1 MMAEAQTKQS
11 SISTLLVLSFASVGM
26 LMILGGAISLWQLNF
41 IRQRA
46 QYLYQTDKP
55 ARAVLR
61 VHSDFLNF
69 QRELLPLS
77 DAQDAARFAEEGNRL
92 LLAFGSDVEQATQA
106 VRALP
111 AGTQRDSEL
120 SSLETVRALF
130 AGQIETLMGLAKS
143 GDWVDVRLRL
153 ESRMP
158 MIGELSES
166 LVHDIDAIVEIEKQ
180 RGLEDIRHAE
190 MRTNWTM
197 GLTGF
202 LSIVMAGILG
212 AAVTNRIA
220 GRLEKL
226 DVAARA
232 LARGEF
238 QHQVVVGG
246 NDEIAR
252 LSWAFNDMSSRLRSM
267 YEELRRSEAHFRS
280 LIENARDFILLVD
293 LDGTVRYASP
303 SMEREFAND
312 EPLIGKNI
320 LSFVEPG
327 DSDAVASLLAPGTGP
342 DVPHRSVEF
351 RIRSVD
357 GRLRTLET
365 HGSHL
370 LQDSALGGVVFNAR
384 DITERQAME
393 DRLRQ
398 AQRMEAIGTLSGG
411 VAHDF
416 NNLLTIIRG
425 YAHQLLESR
434 PDAQEGRM
442 QVQRIDEAAE
452 RAAGLTSQLLAFSRR
467 QVLQPKI
474 FDLNK
479 LTTSLDQM
487 LRRLIGEHIEMNT
500 VVGVESSPVQADTG
514 QIEQVIM
521 NLVINARD
529 AMPKGGKLTL
539 ETANLELDEAYAAK
553 HEGVIPGPWVMLA
566 ISDTGVG
573 MDAETQ
579 TRIYDPFF
587 TTKGLGKGTG
597 LGLST
602 VYGIVKQSGGHIW
615 VQSEPGRG
623 STFKVYLPRVGEAI
637 EAAKKEDRPAANLR
651 GHETVL
657 VVEDEPQLR
666 DLVELMLS
674 SRGYSILTV
683 DNPLQADAF
692 SQRYPGPIHLLL
704 TDVVLPGIS
713 GRDVARQVTAH
724 RPDMK
729 VLFTSGY
736 TPDAIVH
743 HGVLEAGLN
752 FIQKPFTLET
762 LSNKVRA
769 VLDAEV

>member
-1 MMAEAQTKQS
+1 MAEAHPQQS
-11 SISTLLVLSFASVGM
+11 SISSLLVLSFASVGM
-26 LMILGGAISLWQLNF
+26 LMILGGIISLWQLNF
-41 IRQRA
+41 IRERA

-77 DAQDAARFAEEGNRL
+77 NAQDAARFEVEGNRL
-92 LLAFGSDVEQATQA
+92 LLAFSNDVEQATEA

-111 AGTQRDSEL
+111 AGTQRDSER

-130 AGQIETLMGLAKS
+130 AGQVESLIGLAKS
-143 GDWVDVRLRL
+143 GDWVGVRLRL
-153 ESRMP
+153 ASRMP

-180 RGLEDIRHAE
+180 IGLEDIRQAQI
-190 MRTNWTM
+190 RTNWTL
-197 GLTGF
+197 G
-202 LSIVMAGILG
+202 IAGISSLVLAALLG
-212 AAVTNRIA
+212 VAVTKRIA

-226 DVAARA
+226 DVASRA

-246 NDEIAR
+246 NDEITR
-252 LSWAFNDMSSRLRSM
+252 LSGAFNNMASRLRGL
-267 YEELRRSEAHFRS
+267 YEELQRSEAHFRA

-293 LDGTVRYASP
+293 ADGTVRYASP
-303 SMEREFAND
+303 SMEREFAGGGSF
-312 EPLIGKNI
+312 IGKNI
-320 LSFVEPG
+320 LSLAEPA
-327 DSDAVASLLAPGTGP
+327 DADAVMALLTPVAPG
-342 DVPHRSVEF
+342 VPQKSVEF
-351 RIRSVD
+351 RMRSAD
-357 GRLRTLET
+357 GTLRTLET
-365 HGSHL
+365 HGNPL
-370 LQDSALGGVVFNAR
+370 LRDSAIAGIVFNAR
-384 DITERQAME
+384 DITERQGME
-393 DRLRQ
+393 ERLRQ

-411 VAHDF
+411 IAHDF

-434 PDAQEGRM
+434 PDAAKARA
-442 QVQRIDEAAE
+442 QVERIDEAAE
-452 RAAGLTSQLLAFSRR
+452 RAAALTSQLLAFSRR
-467 QVLQPKI
+467 QVLQPRV
-474 FDLNK
+474 FDLNA
-479 LTTSLDQM
+479 LTTGLDEM

-500 VVGVESSPVQADTG
+500 VVAEDSCLVQADTG

-529 AMPKGGKLTL
+529 AMPHGGKLTL

-553 HEGVIPGPWVMLA
+553 HEGAHAGPYVMLA

-573 MDAETQ
+573 MDAKTQ
-579 TRIYDPFF
+579 ARIFDPFF

-602 VYGIVKQSGGHIW
+602 AYGIVKQSGGHIW
-615 VQSEPGRG
+615 VYSEPGRG
-623 STFKVYLPRVGEAI
+623 STFKVYLPQVVDDKGPTKLEKA
-637 EAAKKEDRPAANLR
+637 PAVEPR

-666 DLVELMLS
+666 ELVEVMLT

-683 DNPLQADAF
+683 ENPVQAEAF
-692 SQRYPGPIHLLL
+692 SKQYSGPIHLLL

-713 GRDVARQVTAH
+713 GREVARQVAAH
-724 RPDMK
+724 RPDIK

-736 TPDAIVH
+736 TPDAIIH
-743 HGVLEAGLN
+743 HGVLEAGLH

-762 LSNKVRA
+762 LTNKVRA
-769 VLDAEV
+769 VLNNEI

>member
-1 MMAEAQTKQS
+1 MVEAHPKQS
-11 SISTLLVLSFASVGM
+11 SISSLLVLSFASVGM
-26 LMILGGAISLWQLNF
+26 LMILGGMVSLWQLNF

-69 QRELLPLS
+69 QRDLLPLS
-77 DAQDAARFAEEGNRL
+77 NAQDAARFESEGNQL
-92 LLAFGSDVEQATQA
+92 LRAFGDDAAQATEA

-130 AGQIETLMGLAKS
+130 AGQVESLIGLAKS
-143 GDWVDVRLRL
+143 GDWVGVRLRL
-153 ESRMP
+153 ASRMP

-180 RGLEDIRHAE
+180 SGMEDIRNAE
-190 MRTNWTM
+190 IRTNWTL
-197 GLTGF
+197 GIT
-202 LSIVMAGILG
+202 GILSLLLAALLG
-212 AAVTNRIA
+212 IAVTKRIA

-226 DVAARA
+226 DVASRA

-246 NDEIAR
+246 NDEITR
-252 LSWAFNDMSSRLRSM
+252 LSGAFNNMASRLRRL
-267 YEELRRSEAHFRS
+267 YEELQRSEAHFRA

-293 LDGTVRYASP
+293 ADGTVRYASP
-303 SMEREFAND
+303 SVEREFAGD
-312 EPLIGKNI
+312 ESLIGENI
-320 LSFVEPG
+320 LFLAEPA
-327 DSDAVASLLAPGTGP
+327 DADAVRALLAPVAAG
-342 DVPHRSVEF
+342 VPQKSAVF
-351 RIRSVD
+351 RMRSVD
-357 GRLRTLET
+357 GTLRTLET
-365 HGSHL
+365 HGSQL
-370 LQDSALGGVVFNAR
+370 LQDSAIAGIVFNAR
-384 DITERQAME
+384 DISERQAME
-393 DRLRQ
+393 ERLRQ

-411 VAHDF
+411 IAHDF

-425 YAHQLLESR
+425 YAHQLLGSR
-434 PDAQEGRM
+434 LDTEKARAQVE
-442 QVQRIDEAAE
+442 RIDEAAE
-452 RAAGLTSQLLAFSRR
+452 RAATLTSQLLAFSRR

-474 FDLNK
+474 FDLNT
-479 LTTSLDQM
+479 LTTGLDQM

-500 VVGVESSPVQADTG
+500 AVENGSCLVQADTG

-529 AMPKGGKLTL
+529 AMPDGGKLTL
-539 ETANLELDEAYAAK
+539 ETANLELGAAYAAK
-553 HEGVIPGPWVMLA
+553 HEEAHPGPYVMLA

-573 MDAETQ
+573 MDAQTQ
-579 TRIYDPFF
+579 ARIFEPFF

-602 VYGIVKQSGGHIW
+602 AYGIVKQSGGHIG
-615 VQSEPGRG
+615 VYSEPGRG
-623 STFKVYLPRVGEAI
+623 STFKVYLPRVVEDV
-637 EAAKKEDRPAANLR
+637 EPAKKEDLPAVEHR

-666 DLVELMLS
+666 ELVELMLT

-683 DNPLQADAF
+683 ENPVQAEAL
-692 SQRYPGPIHLLL
+692 SKQYSGPIHLLL

-713 GRDVARQVTAH
+713 GREVARQVAAH
-724 RPDMK
+724 RPDIK

-736 TPDAIVH
+736 TPDAIIH
-743 HGVLEAGLN
+743 HGVLEAGLH

-762 LSNKVRA
+762 LTNKVRA
-769 VLDAEV
+769 VLNNEN

>member
-1 MMAEAQTKQS
+1 MVEAHPKQS
-11 SISTLLVLSFASVGM
+11 SISSLLVLSFASVGM
-26 LMILGGAISLWQLNF
+26 LMILGGMVSLWQLNF

-77 DAQDAARFAEEGNRL
+77 NAQDAARFESEGNRL
-92 LLAFGSDVEQATQA
+92 LRAFGDDAAQATEA

-130 AGQIETLMGLAKS
+130 AGQVESLIGLAKS
-143 GDWVDVRLRL
+143 GDWVGVRLRL
-153 ESRMP
+153 ASRMP

-180 RGLEDIRHAE
+180 SGMEDIRNAE
-190 MRTNWTM
+190 IRTNWTL
-197 GLTGF
+197 GIT
-202 LSIVMAGILG
+202 GILSLVLAALLG
-212 AAVTNRIA
+212 IAVTKRIA

-226 DVAARA
+226 DVASRA

-246 NDEIAR
+246 NDEITR
-252 LSWAFNDMSSRLRSM
+252 LSGAFNNMASRLRRL
-267 YEELRRSEAHFRS
+267 YEELQRSEAHFRA

-293 LDGTVRYASP
+293 ADGTVRYASP
-303 SMEREFAND
+303 SMEREFAGD
-312 EPLIGKNI
+312 ESLIGENI
-320 LSFVEPG
+320 LSLAEPA
-327 DSDAVASLLAPGTGP
+327 DADAVRALLAPVAAGLP
-342 DVPHRSVEF
+342 QKSVVF
-351 RIRSVD
+351 RMRSVD
-357 GRLRTLET
+357 GTLRTLET
-365 HGSHL
+365 HGSQL
-370 LQDSALGGVVFNAR
+370 LQDSAIAGIVFNAR

-393 DRLRQ
+393 ERLRQ

-411 VAHDF
+411 IAHDF

-425 YAHQLLESR
+425 YAHQLLGSR
-434 PDAQEGRM
+434 LDTEKARAQVE
-442 QVQRIDEAAE
+442 RIDEAAE
-452 RAAGLTSQLLAFSRR
+452 RAATLTSQLLAFSRR

-474 FDLNK
+474 FDLNT
-479 LTTSLDQM
+479 LTIGLDEM
-487 LRRLIGEHIEMNT
+487 LRRVIGEHIEMNT
-500 VVGVESSPVQADTG
+500 AVGADSCLVQADTG

-529 AMPKGGKLTL
+529 AMPDGGKLTL
-539 ETANLELDEAYAAK
+539 ETANVELDAAYAAK
-553 HEGVIPGPWVMLA
+553 HEEAHPGPYVMLA

-573 MDAETQ
+573 MDAQTQ
-579 TRIYDPFF
+579 VRIFEPFF

-602 VYGIVKQSGGHIW
+602 AYGIVKQSGGHIG
-615 VQSEPGRG
+615 VYSEPGRG
-623 STFKVYLPRVGEAI
+623 STFKVYLPRVVEDV
-637 EAAKKEDRPAANLR
+637 EPAKKEDLPAVEHR

-666 DLVELMLS
+666 ELVELMLA

-683 DNPLQADAF
+683 ENPVQAEAL
-692 SQRYPGPIHLLL
+692 SKQYSGPIHLLL

-713 GRDVARQVTAH
+713 GREVARQVAAH
-724 RPDMK
+724 RPDIK

-736 TPDAIVH
+736 TPDAIIH
-743 HGVLEAGLN
+743 HGVLEAGLH

-762 LSNKVRA
+762 LTNKVRA
-769 VLDAEV
+769 VLNNES

>member
-1 MMAEAQTKQS
+1 
-11 SISTLLVLSFASVGM
+11 
-26 LMILGGAISLWQLNF
+26 
-41 IRQRA
+41 
-46 QYLYQTDKP
+46 
-55 ARAVLR
+55 
-61 VHSDFLNF
+61 
-69 QRELLPLS
+69 
-77 DAQDAARFAEEGNRL
+77 
-92 LLAFGSDVEQATQA
+92 
-106 VRALP
+106 
-111 AGTQRDSEL
+111 
-120 SSLETVRALF
+120 
-130 AGQIETLMGLAKS
+130 
-143 GDWVDVRLRL
+143 
-153 ESRMP
+153 
-158 MIGELSES
+158 
-166 LVHDIDAIVEIEKQ
+166 
-180 RGLEDIRHAE
+180 
-190 MRTNWTM
+190 
-197 GLTGF
+197 
-202 LSIVMAGILG
+202 
-212 AAVTNRIA
+212 
-220 GRLEKL
+220 
-226 DVAARA
+226 
-232 LARGEF
+232 
-238 QHQVVVGG
+238 
-246 NDEIAR
+246 
-252 LSWAFNDMSSRLRSM
+252 
-267 YEELRRSEAHFRS
+267 
-280 LIENARDFILLVD
+280 
-293 LDGTVRYASP
+293 
-303 SMEREFAND
+303 
-312 EPLIGKNI
+312 
-320 LSFVEPG
+320 
-327 DSDAVASLLAPGTGP
+327 
-342 DVPHRSVEF
+342 
-351 RIRSVD
+351 
-357 GRLRTLET
+357 
-365 HGSHL
+365 
-370 LQDSALGGVVFNAR
+370 
-384 DITERQAME
+384 
-393 DRLRQ
+393 
-398 AQRMEAIGTLSGG
+398 
-411 VAHDF
+411 
-416 NNLLTIIRG
+416 
-425 YAHQLLESR
+425 
-434 PDAQEGRM
+434 M

>member
-1 MMAEAQTKQS
+1 MPEAHPKQS
-11 SISTLLVLSFASVGM
+11 SISSLLVLSFASVGM
-26 LMILGGAISLWQLNF
+26 LMILGGIISLWQLNF
-41 IRQRA
+41 IRERA

-77 DAQDAARFAEEGNRL
+77 NAQDAARFEVEGNRL
-92 LLAFGSDVEQATQA
+92 LLAFSNDVEQATEA

-111 AGTQRDSEL
+111 AGTQRDSER

-130 AGQIETLMGLAKS
+130 AGQVESLIGLAKS
-143 GDWVDVRLRL
+143 GDWVGVRLRL
-153 ESRMP
+153 ASRMP

-180 RGLEDIRHAE
+180 IGLEDIRQAQI
-190 MRTNWTM
+190 RTNWTL
-197 GLTGF
+197 G
-202 LSIVMAGILG
+202 IAGISSLVLAALLG
-212 AAVTNRIA
+212 VAVTKRIA

-226 DVAARA
+226 DVASRA
-232 LARGEF
+232 LARGQF

-246 NDEIAR
+246 NDEITR
-252 LSWAFNDMSSRLRSM
+252 LSGAFNNMASRLRGL
-267 YEELRRSEAHFRS
+267 YEELQRSEAHFRA

-293 LDGTVRYASP
+293 ADGTVRYASP
-303 SMEREFAND
+303 SMEREFAGGGSF
-312 EPLIGKNI
+312 IGKNI
-320 LSFVEPG
+320 LSLAEPA
-327 DSDAVASLLAPGTGP
+327 DADAVMALLTPVAPG
-342 DVPHRSVEF
+342 VPQKSVEF
-351 RIRSVD
+351 RMRSAD
-357 GRLRTLET
+357 GTLRTLET
-365 HGSHL
+365 HGNPL
-370 LQDSALGGVVFNAR
+370 LRDSAIAGIVFNAR
-384 DITERQAME
+384 DITERQGME
-393 DRLRQ
+393 ERLRQ

-411 VAHDF
+411 IAHDF

-434 PDAQEGRM
+434 PDAAKARA
-442 QVQRIDEAAE
+442 QVERIDEAAE
-452 RAAGLTSQLLAFSRR
+452 RAAALTSQLLAFSRR
-467 QVLQPKI
+467 QVLQPRV
-474 FDLNK
+474 FDLNA
-479 LTTSLDQM
+479 LTTGLDEM

-500 VVGVESSPVQADTG
+500 VVAEDSCLVQADTG

-529 AMPKGGKLTL
+529 AMPHGGKLTL

-553 HEGVIPGPWVMLA
+553 HEGAHAGPYVMLA

-573 MDAETQ
+573 MDAKTQ
-579 TRIYDPFF
+579 ARIFDPFF

-602 VYGIVKQSGGHIW
+602 AYGIVKQSGGHIW
-615 VQSEPGRG
+615 VYSEPDRG
-623 STFKVYLPRVGEAI
+623 STFKVYLPQVVDAKGPTKI
-637 EAAKKEDRPAANLR
+637 EKAPAVEPR

-666 DLVELMLS
+666 ELVEVMLT

-683 DNPLQADAF
+683 ENPVQAEAF
-692 SQRYPGPIHLLL
+692 SKQYSGPIHLLL

-713 GRDVARQVTAH
+713 GREVARQVAAH
-724 RPDMK
+724 RPDIK

-736 TPDAIVH
+736 TPDAIIH
-743 HGVLEAGLN
+743 HGVLEAGLH

-762 LSNKVRA
+762 LTNKVRA
-769 VLDAEV
+769 VLNNEI

>member
-1 MMAEAQTKQS
+1 MVEAHPKQS
-11 SISTLLVLSFASVGM
+11 SISSLLVLSFASVGM
-26 LMILGGAISLWQLNF
+26 LMILGGMVSLWQLNF

-46 QYLYQTDKP
+46 QFLYQTDKP

-77 DAQDAARFAEEGNRL
+77 NAQDAARFESEGSRL
-92 LLAFGSDVEQATQA
+92 LRAFSDDVVRATEA

-130 AGQIETLMGLAKS
+130 AGQVESLIGLAKS
-143 GDWVDVRLRL
+143 GDWVGVRLRL
-153 ESRMP
+153 ASRMP
-158 MIGELSES
+158 MIGELSET

-180 RGLEDIRHAE
+180 SGMEDIRNAE
-190 MRTNWTM
+190 IRTNWTM
-197 GLTGF
+197 GIT
-202 LSIVMAGILG
+202 GILSLLLAALLG
-212 AAVTNRIA
+212 IAVTKRIA

-226 DVAARA
+226 DVASRA

-246 NDEIAR
+246 NDEITR
-252 LSWAFNDMSSRLRSM
+252 LSGAFNNMASRLRRL
-267 YEELRRSEAHFRS
+267 YEELQRSEAHFRA

-293 LDGTVRYASP
+293 ADGTVRYASP
-303 SMEREFAND
+303 SMEREFAGD
-312 EPLIGKNI
+312 GSLIGENI
-320 LSFVEPG
+320 LSLAESA
-327 DSDAVASLLAPGTGP
+327 DSEAVRALLAPIAAG
-342 DVPHRSVEF
+342 VPQRSVEF
-351 RIRSVD
+351 HMRSVD
-357 GRLRTLET
+357 GTMRTLET
-365 HGSHL
+365 HRSQL
-370 LQDSALGGVVFNAR
+370 LQDSAIAGIVFNTR
-384 DITERQAME
+384 DITERKAME
-393 DRLRQ
+393 ERLRQ

-411 VAHDF
+411 IAHDF

-425 YAHQLLESR
+425 YAHQLLGSR
-434 PDAQEGRM
+434 LDTEKAHAQVE
-442 QVQRIDEAAE
+442 RIDEAAE
-452 RAAGLTSQLLAFSRR
+452 RAAALTSQLLAFSRR

-474 FDLNK
+474 FDLNT
-479 LTTSLDQM
+479 LTTGLDQM

-500 VVGVESSPVQADTG
+500 AVENGSCLVQADTG

-529 AMPKGGKLTL
+529 AMPDGGKLTL
-539 ETANLELDEAYAAK
+539 ETANVALDAAYAAK
-553 HEGVIPGPWVMLA
+553 HEEAHPGPYVMLA

-573 MDAETQ
+573 MDAQTQ
-579 TRIYDPFF
+579 ARIFEPFF

-602 VYGIVKQSGGHIW
+602 AYGIVKQSGGHIW
-615 VQSEPGRG
+615 VYSEPGRG
-623 STFKVYLPRVGEAI
+623 STFKVYLPRVVEDVEPA
-637 EAAKKEDRPAANLR
+637 EKEDQPAVEHR

-666 DLVELMLS
+666 ELVELMLT

-683 DNPLQADAF
+683 ENPVQAEAL
-692 SQRYPGPIHLLL
+692 SKQYSGPIHLLL

-713 GRDVARQVTAH
+713 GREVARQVAAH
-724 RPDMK
+724 RPDIK

-736 TPDAIVH
+736 TPDAIIH
-743 HGVLEAGLN
+743 HGVLEAGLH

-762 LSNKVRA
+762 LTNKVRA
-769 VLDAEV
+769 VLNNES

>member
-111 AGTQRDSEL
+111 GGTQRDSEL
-120 SSLETVRALF
+120 SSLETVRTLF

-158 MIGELSES
+158 TIGELSES

-180 RGLEDIRHAE
+180 SGLEDIRHAE

-197 GLTGF
+197 GLTGL

-212 AAVTNRIA
+212 VAVTNRIA

-252 LSWAFNDMSSRLRSM
+252 LSWAFNDMSSRLRSL

-303 SMEREFAND
+303 SMEREFAKG

-327 DSDAVASLLAPGTGP
+327 DSDAVASLLSPAAGP

-351 RIRSVD
+351 RMRSVD
-357 GRLRTLET
+357 GTSRTLET

-370 LQDSALGGVVFNAR
+370 LPDSTLGGVVFNAR
-384 DITERQAME
+384 DITERRTME

-442 QVQRIDEAAE
+442 EVQRIDEAAE

-487 LRRLIGEHIEMNT
+487 LRRLIGEHIEMKT
-500 VVGVESSPVQADTG
+500 VVGAESCPVQADTG

-539 ETANLELDEAYAAK
+539 ETANLELDENYAAK
-553 HEGVIPGPWVMLA
+553 HEGVHPGPYVMLA

-579 TRIYDPFF
+579 TRIFDPFF

-602 VYGIVKQSGGHIW
+602 VYGIVKQSGGHIA
-615 VQSEPGRG
+615 VYSEPGRG
-623 STFKVYLPRVGEAI
+623 SAFKVYLPRVGDAI
-637 EAAKKEDRPAANLR
+637 EAAKKKEDRPANLR

-674 SRGYSILTV
+674 SRGYSILKV
-683 DNPLQADAF
+683 ENPLQADAF

-769 VLDAEV
+769 VLDQA